1 MGRNHKGEIMVK
13 GVGKALNRR
22 QSRQTDAEMQS
33 IERAQSQ
40 DKLLRVRDMR
50 SKFFGGIDP
59 RRRGEVAD
67 AGMVQEDQSAMSNL
81 PMDFV
86 HTEYPTFSFY
96 SNPYSDD
103 TVD

>member
-1 MGRNHKGEIMVK
+1 MGRNHKGEMMKK
-13 GVGKALNRR
+13 GVGKALSRK
-22 QSRQTDAEMQS
+22 QSRETDKDMQS
-33 IERAQSQ
+33 MERAQSQ

-59 RRRGEVAD
+59 RRKWEVAD

-81 PMDFV
+81 SMDFV